1 MPDTGLASH
10 RAEIDLGIFNPMA
23 PEFIRDPDETWRRL
37 VLEYPVAFHRDMGM
51 WVVSSHDLCL
61 KMMMDLR
68 FSPNYRHW
76 EYAPPEKPE
85 AEKDDFDITMD
96 HSLFTVSPK
105 QHLRLRKLTMP
116 AFARHVMSKID
127 ERIRGLI
134 VDCFDA
140 IGAPDEFDAYETIAA
155 NLPARAIAR
164 MVGVPPEDEKIFIK
178 FSNSVV
184 KATRINLSP
193 EERAEAQH
201 DSLEGYAY
209 LKRAIA
215 ERRAR
220 PFPSDD
226 FLAALVTAG
235 EADDRLGDWD
245 ILAVVMALIAAGADT
260 AVDLHTYVLR
270 GLLSHPEQY
279 RLLQERPALQENA
292 IIEALRQGSPGKLPI
307 FRFATDDIEFGGQT
321 IRKGHAILVNLA
333 AAWRDPQ
340 KWQDADKLDITRN
353 LEGHIVFGAG
363 PHFCIGTYLVRAQGG
378 IMLEE
383 FIRRFP
389 HAELAHGDGDL
400 VYDYEHH
407 NARRIVRLNVRTN
420 LGAQIRNAA

>member
-1 MPDTGLASH
+1 MLDD
-10 RAEIDLGIFNPMA
+10 RCEIDLSVFNPTA
-23 PEFIRDPDETWRRL
+23 PEFIRDPGETWRRL
-37 VLEYPVAFHRDMGM
+37 VLDYPVAFHRDMGL
-51 WVVSSHDLCL
+51 WVVSSHELCL
-61 KMMMDLR
+61 EMMKDLR

-76 EYAPPEKPE
+76 EYAPPPKAE
-85 AEKDDFDITMD
+85 ADKDDFDITMD
-96 HSLFTVSPK
+96 HSLFTVSAE

-116 AFARHVMSKID
+116 AFARHVTRKID
-127 ERIRGLI
+127 DRIRGLI
-134 VDCFDA
+134 VDCFEA
-140 IGAPDEFDAYETIAA
+140 IGAPAEFDAYETIAA

-184 KATRINLSP
+184 KATRINLTE
-193 EERAEAQH
+193 EERKQAQH

-209 LKRAIA
+209 LKQAIA
-215 ERRAR
+215 ARRAR
-220 PFPSDD
+220 LFPSDD
-226 FLAALVTAG
+226 FLAALVSAG
-235 EADDRLGDWD
+235 DADDRLDDWD

-270 GLLSHPEQY
+270 GLLGNPHQY

-307 FRFATDDIEFGGQT
+307 FRFATDDIEFGGET
-321 IRKGHAILVNLA
+321 IRKGQAILVNLA

-340 KWQDADKLDITRN
+340 KWHDPDKLDITRN

-363 PHFCIGTYLVRAQGG
+363 PHFCIGTYLVRTQGG

-400 VYDYEHH
+400 EYDYEHH
-407 NARRIVRLNVRTN
+407 NARRIVRLNVQTN